1 MTRVLL
7 LALTAFALPIVAL
20 AEPRVF
26 RVTGVAA
33 DDTLNVRAEP
43 SASSA
48 DIGDLAHDA
57 RGIEVAGT
65 DASGAW
71 GSIIWEEGNA
81 WVAMRFL
88 APDTVD
94 PIGGTALPAG
104 LLCSGT
110 EPFWSLRLSPASATF
125 QDISGA
131 GHVMSLAGTRVAEG
145 RPMEPVQISLSGATA
160 GSLGIVS
167 ATSCSDGMSDRVYPW
182 AISYILNSDAG
193 QRFLAG
199 CCHLPFDHGFN

>member
-1 MTRVLL
+1 MR
-7 LALTAFALPIVAL
+7 TAFSLCLFLLIPCLAD
-20 AEPRVF
+20 AEPLIF

-43 SASSA
+43 SGSSA

-57 RGIEVAGT
+57 RGIEIAGT
-65 DASGAW
+65 DASGNW

-81 WVAMRFL
+81 WVAMRYL
-88 APDTVD
+88 TPDTVE
-94 PIGGTALPAG
+94 PIGDTALPAG
-104 LLCSGT
+104 LLCAGA
-110 EPFWSLRLSPASATF
+110 EPFWSLRLSSVSATF

-131 GHVMSLAGTRVAEG
+131 VHVMSLASTRVAEG
-145 RPMEPVQISLSGATA
+145 RPKVPVQINLSGATA

-167 ATSCSDGMSDRVYPW
+167 VARCSDGMSERTYPW
-182 AISYILNSDAG
+182 TISYILSSDAG

>member
-1 MTRVLL
+1 MTRLTL
-7 LALTAFALPIVAL
+7 FCLAALALPAAAL
-20 AEPRVF
+20 AEPRVY
-26 RVTGVAA
+26 RVTGVAS
-33 DDTLNVRAEP
+33 DDTLNVRAAP

-81 WVAMRFL
+81 WIAMRFL
-88 APDTVD
+88 APDTVE
-94 PIGGTALPAG
+94 PIGGTTLPSG

-131 GHVMSLAGTRVAEG
+131 GHVMSLAGARVAEG
-145 RPMEPVQISLSGATA
+145 RTTEPVQISLSGATA
-160 GSLGIVS
+160 GSLGIIS
-167 ATSCSDGMSDRVYPW
+167 AARCSDGMSDRAYPW
-182 AISYILNSDAG
+182 SVSYILNSDAG